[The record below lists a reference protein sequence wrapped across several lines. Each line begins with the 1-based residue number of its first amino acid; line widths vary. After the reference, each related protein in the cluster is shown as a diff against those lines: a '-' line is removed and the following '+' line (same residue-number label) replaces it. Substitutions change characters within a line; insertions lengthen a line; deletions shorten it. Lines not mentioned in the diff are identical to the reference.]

1 MRKIGLMEEVNRVT
15 FDTYHKM
22 LAAVSAAA
30 DNKMASHVDD
40 LTRGIVDGEVF
51 VSTRHTTYLALG
63 MLVR

>member
-1 MRKIGLMEEVNRVT
+1 MEEVNRVT

-30 DNKMASHVDD
+30 DNKMASHVDE
-40 LTRGIVDGEVF
+40 LTREIVDSEVF
-51 VSTRHTTYLALG
+51 LTTRLAAYLALG